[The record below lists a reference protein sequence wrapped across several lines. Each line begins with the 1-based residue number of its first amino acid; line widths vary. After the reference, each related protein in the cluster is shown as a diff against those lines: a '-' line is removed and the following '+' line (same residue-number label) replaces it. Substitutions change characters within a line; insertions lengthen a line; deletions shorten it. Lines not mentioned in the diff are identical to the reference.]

1 MNGFYVMPSIK
12 ESLCPGAADTDGSV
26 LDSLRVPGGGNTSK
40 TIQLAAHG
48 K

>member
-1 MNGFYVMPSIK
+1 MMPSVK
-12 ESLCPGAADTDGSV
+12 ESLCPGTADTDGSV